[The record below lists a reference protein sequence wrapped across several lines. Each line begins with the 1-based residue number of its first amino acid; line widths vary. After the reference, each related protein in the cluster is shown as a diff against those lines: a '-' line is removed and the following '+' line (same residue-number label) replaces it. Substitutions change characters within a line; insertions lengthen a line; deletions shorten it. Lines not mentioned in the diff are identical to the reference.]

1 MATLLENGGTVE
13 LWGGWT
19 VRLPPAYHETNA
31 DGSWSA
37 WGGDWTIDVNIV
49 EVGGQENGEPVPADE
64 MLGKQRTVNVRGN
77 GWVGSI
83 EFLRES
89 DSGRD
94 VYRLA
99 ANLAAINTSLS
110 FWVSYLETH
119 QRSFAEELLRNVA
132 HAR

>member
-1 MATLLENGGTVE
+1 MGRGQLG
-13 LWGGWT
+13 
-19 VRLPPAYHETNA
+19 
-31 DGSWSA
+31 
-37 WGGDWTIDVNIV
+37 GGDWTIDVNIV